1 MGQREQLR
9 SPPRVTQEA
18 FSTLA
23 MADQVISVLFTMFRF
38 YTFKNIAI
46 TINYGIFENDTRRIT
61 LIFRDFLMGS
71 KGSELDD
78 LTMVA
83 DLSHWINVAE
93 TDCNDMVKRSLRTGF
108 FWAFSK
114 NSRPKNSTFEK
125 TQGHFLPKNSICRD
139 FLRLHTKNSMRMTS
153 ISIHFLKQMV
163 SIDNYKEGK
172 FFSSNK

>member
-93 TDCNDMVKRSLRTGF
+93 TDCNDMVKRSL
-108 FWAFSK
+108 
-114 NSRPKNSTFEK
+114 
-125 TQGHFLPKNSICRD
+125 
-139 FLRLHTKNSMRMTS
+139 
-153 ISIHFLKQMV
+153 
-163 SIDNYKEGK
+163 
-172 FFSSNK
+172 

>member
-46 TINYGIFENDTRRIT
+46 TINYQT

-93 TDCNDMVKRSLRTGF
+93 TDCNDMVKRSL
-108 FWAFSK
+108 
-114 NSRPKNSTFEK
+114 
-125 TQGHFLPKNSICRD
+125 
-139 FLRLHTKNSMRMTS
+139 
-153 ISIHFLKQMV
+153 
-163 SIDNYKEGK
+163 
-172 FFSSNK
+172 

>member
-38 YTFKNIAI
+38 HTFKNIAI
-46 TINYGIFENDTRRIT
+46 TINYQT

-93 TDCNDMVKRSLRTGF
+93 TDCNDMVKRSL
-108 FWAFSK
+108 
-114 NSRPKNSTFEK
+114 
-125 TQGHFLPKNSICRD
+125 
-139 FLRLHTKNSMRMTS
+139 
-153 ISIHFLKQMV
+153 
-163 SIDNYKEGK
+163 
-172 FFSSNK
+172 

>member
-38 YTFKNIAI
+38 HTFKNIAI
-46 TINYGIFENDTRRIT
+46 TINYSVPLRMIHRIT
-61 LIFRDFLMGS
+61 MIFRDFLMGS

-93 TDCNDMVKRSLRTGF
+93 TDCNDMVKRSL
-108 FWAFSK
+108 
-114 NSRPKNSTFEK
+114 
-125 TQGHFLPKNSICRD
+125 
-139 FLRLHTKNSMRMTS
+139 
-153 ISIHFLKQMV
+153 
-163 SIDNYKEGK
+163 
-172 FFSSNK
+172 